1 METVDLACEKRA
13 VRPKGLVNRIRR
25 EGRVPAVIY
34 GNHGS
39 AVAVAVGGLE
49 LKARV
54 STASR
59 QRIMR
64 LKSESPDLDNKH
76 VILKEIQKTPVS
88 GEILHADFYEVDL
101 TKPLRVPV
109 PFRFIGRAAGIAD
122 GGILSPLERQVE
134 IECLPLEIPESIE
147 VDVTA
152 LKIHDV
158 LHVSTLQF
166 PANIRP
172 LFDTDYP
179 VVTVMPPTVAEVVAP
194 VAVAVEGVVAEGVT
208 VEGAVPPA
216 AGDKPAAEGAKVA
229 AAGDKEGAKPA
240 AGAKEGRE
248 GKGGGKRG

>member
-1 METVDLACEKRA
+1 METVDLVCEKRE

-25 EGRVPAVIY
+25 AGRVPAVMY

-39 AVAVAVGGLE
+39 AVAIAVGGAE

-64 LKSESPDLDNKH
+64 LKSESPELNDKH
-76 VILKEIQKTPVS
+76 VILKEIQKLPVS
-88 GEILHADFYEVDL
+88 GDIVHADFYEVDL
-101 TKPLRVPV
+101 TRPLRVPV

-134 IECLPLEIPESIE
+134 IECLPLEIPESVE

-158 LHVSTLQF
+158 LHVSTLEF

-172 LFDTDYP
+172 IFDTDYP
-179 VVTVMPPTVAEVVAP
+179 VVTVMPPTVAEVAAP
-194 VAVAVEGVVAEGVT
+194 AAAAAEGAAA
-208 VEGAVPPA
+208 EGAAAEGAAPA
-216 AGDKPAAEGAKVA
+216 AGDKPAEA
-229 AAGDKEGAKPA
+229 AKPV
-240 AGAKEGRE
+240 AGAKEG
-248 GKGGGKRG
+248 GKKG

>member
-1 METVDLACEKRA
+1 METVDLACEKREN
-13 VRPKGLVNRIRR
+13 RPKGLVNRIRR

-39 AVAVAVGGLE
+39 AVAVAVGGVE

-64 LKSESPDLDNKH
+64 LKSESPDLNDKH
-76 VILKEIQKTPVS
+76 VILKEIQKKPVS
-88 GEILHADFYEVDL
+88 GDILHADFYEIDL

-166 PANIRP
+166 PGNIRAI
-172 LFDTDYP
+172 FDTDYP
-179 VVTVMPPTVAEVVAP
+179 VVTVMPPTVAEVAAP
-194 VAVAVEGVVAEGVT
+194 VAAAVEGAA
-208 VEGAVPPA
+208 VEGAAADGATPA
-216 AGDKPAAEGAKVA
+216 AGDKPAAEGAT
-229 AAGDKEGAKPA
+229 PI
-240 AGAKEGRE
+240 AGAKEG
-248 GKGGGKRG
+248 KAGGKPAAAAKEGGKKG

>member
-1 METVDLACEKRA
+1 METVDLACEKRE

-39 AVAVAVGGLE
+39 AVPVAVGGAE

-64 LKSESPDLDNKH
+64 LKSGSPDLNDKH

-88 GEILHADFYEVDL
+88 GEILHADFYEIDL

-134 IECLPLEIPESIE
+134 IECLPLEIPEAIE
-147 VDVTA
+147 VDVTP

-172 LFDTDYP
+172 IFDTDYP
-179 VVTVMPPTVAEVVAP
+179 VVTVMPPTVAEVAAP
-194 VAVAVEGVVAEGVT
+194 VAAA
-208 VEGAVPPA
+208 VEGAVVEGATPEAGAAPA
-216 AGDKPAAEGAKVA
+216 AGDKPTAEGAK
-229 AAGDKEGAKPA
+229 AAGGAKPA

-248 GKGGGKRG
+248 GGKKG

>member
-34 GNHGS
+34 GDHGS
-39 AVAVAVGGLE
+39 AVAIAVGGAE

-64 LKSESPDLDNKH
+64 LKSDSPELNDKH
-76 VILKEIQKTPVS
+76 VILKDIQKTPVS
-88 GEILHADFYEVDL
+88 GDILHADFYEVDL
-101 TKPLRVPV
+101 NKPLRVPV
-109 PFRFIGRAAGIAD
+109 PFRFIGRPIGLAD

-134 IECLPLEIPESIE
+134 IECLPLEIPEAIE

-166 PANIRP
+166 PPNLRP
-172 LFDTDYP
+172 IFDTDYP
-179 VVTVMPPTVAEVVAP
+179 VITVMPPTVAEVATP
-194 VAVAVEGVVAEGVT
+194 AAAAAEGAAA
-208 VEGAVPPA
+208 EGAAAEGAAPA
-216 AGDKPAAEGAKVA
+216 AGDKG
-229 AAGDKEGAKPA
+229 A
-240 AGAKEGRE
+240 AGAKDAKED
-248 GKGGGKRG
+248 KGGKKG

>member
-1 METVDLACEKRA
+1 METVDLACEKRE

-25 EGRVPAVIY
+25 QGRVPAVIY

-64 LKSESPDLDNKH
+64 LKSESPDLNDKH
-76 VILKEIQKTPVS
+76 VILKEIQKKPVS
-88 GEILHADFYEVDL
+88 GDILHADFYEVDL

-166 PANIRP
+166 PGNIRAI
-172 LFDTDYP
+172 FDTDYP
-179 VVTVMPPTVAEVVAP
+179 VVTVMPPTVVAEAVAP
-194 VAVAVEGVVAEGVT
+194 VAAL
-208 VEGAVPPA
+208 VEGAPAEGATAEGATPA
-216 AGDKPAAEGAKVA
+216 ADDKPAAEGAKE
-229 AAGDKEGAKPA
+229 GKEA
-240 AGAKEGRE
+240 RE
-248 GKGGGKRG
+248 GGKKG

>member
-1 METVDLACEKRA
+1 METVDLACEKRE

-34 GNHGS
+34 GSHGS
-39 AVAVAVGGLE
+39 AVAVAVGGAE

-64 LKSESPDLDNKH
+64 LKSGSADLNDKH
-76 VILKEIQKTPVS
+76 VILKEIQKLPVS
-88 GEILHADFYEVDL
+88 GDIVHADFYEVDL

-147 VDVTA
+147 VDVTS

-166 PANIRP
+166 PANTRAI
-172 LFDTDYP
+172 FDTDYP
-179 VVTVMPPTVAEVVAP
+179 VVTVMPPTVAEVAAP
-194 VAVAVEGVVAEGVT
+194 AVAAAEGAAA
-208 VEGAVPPA
+208 EGATAEGAAPA
-216 AGDKPAAEGAKVA
+216 AGDKAA
-229 AAGDKEGAKPA
+229 DGAKPA
-240 AGAKEGRE
+240 AAAKEG
-248 GKGGGKRG
+248 GKKG

>member
-1 METVDLACEKRA
+1 METVDLACEKRE

-39 AVAVAVGGLE
+39 AVAVAVGGAA

-64 LKSESPDLDNKH
+64 LRSESPELNDKH
-76 VILKEIQKTPVS
+76 VILKEIQKLPVS
-88 GEILHADFYEVDL
+88 GKIVHADFYEVDL

-109 PFRFIGRAAGIAD
+109 PFRFVGRAAGIAD

-134 IECLPLEIPESIE
+134 IECLPLEIPEAIE

-166 PANIRP
+166 PANLRP
-172 LFDTDYP
+172 IFDTDYP
-179 VVTVMPPTVAEVVAP
+179 VVTVMPPTVAEVVTP
-194 VAVAVEGVVAEGVT
+194 VAAAVEGVVAEG
-208 VEGAVPPA
+208 A
-216 AGDKPAAEGAKVA
+216 AAEGAA
-229 AAGDKEGAKPA
+229 PAAGEKAAEGAKPA
-240 AGAKEGRE
+240 AGAKEGGKE
-248 GKGGGKRG
+248 GKEGGKKG

>member
-1 METVDLACEKRA
+1 METVDLACEKRE
-13 VRPKGLVNRIRR
+13 VRPKGLINRIRR

-39 AVAVAVGGLE
+39 AVAVAVGGAE

-64 LKSESPDLDNKH
+64 LKSGSPDLNDKH
-76 VILKEIQKTPVS
+76 VILKEIQKTPV
-88 GEILHADFYEVDL
+88 GGVILHADFYEIDL

-109 PFRFIGRAAGIAD
+109 PFRFVGRAAGIAD

-134 IECLPLEIPESIE
+134 IECLPLEIPEAIE
-147 VDVTA
+147 VDVSA

-166 PANIRP
+166 PGNIRP
-172 LFDTDYP
+172 IFDTDYP
-179 VVTVMPPTVAEVVAP
+179 VVTVMPPTVVAEVVAP
-194 VAVAVEGVVAEGVT
+194 VAAL
-208 VEGAVPPA
+208 VEGAPVEGAPA
-216 AGDKPAAEGAKVA
+216 EGAAPAEGDKPVAEGAKA
-229 AAGDKEGAKPA
+229 AAGAKEGAKPA
-240 AGAKEGRE
+240 AGGKEG
-248 GKGGGKRG
+248 GKKS

>member
-1 METVDLACEKRA
+1 METVDLACEKRE

-39 AVAVAVGGLE
+39 AMAVAVGGAE

-64 LKSESPDLDNKH
+64 LKSDSPDLNDKH
-76 VILKEIQKTPVS
+76 VILNEIQKLPVS
-88 GEILHADFYEVDL
+88 GVIVHADFYEVDL

-122 GGILSPLERQVE
+122 GGILSPLERHVE
-134 IECLPLEIPESIE
+134 IECLPLEIPEAIE
-147 VDVTA
+147 VDVTP

-158 LHVSTLQF
+158 MHVSTLQF

-172 LFDTDYP
+172 IFDTDYP
-179 VVTVMPPTVAEVVAP
+179 VVTVMPPTVAEVAAP
-194 VAVAVEGVVAEGVT
+194 VAAAVEGAAADGAAAEGAT
-208 VEGAVPPA
+208 PA
-216 AGDKPAAEGAKVA
+216 GEKAAEGAK
-229 AAGDKEGAKPA
+229 D
-240 AGAKEGRE
+240 AKEE
-248 GKGGGKRG
+248 KSGKKG

>member
-1 METVDLACEKRA
+1 METVDLACEKRE

-39 AVAVAVGGLE
+39 AVAVAVGGIE

-64 LKSESPDLDNKH
+64 LKSESPDLNDKH
-76 VILKEIQKTPVS
+76 VILKEIQKKPVS
-88 GEILHADFYEVDL
+88 GDILHADFYEVDL

-166 PANIRP
+166 PANLRP
-172 LFDTDYP
+172 IFDTDYP
-179 VVTVMPPTVAEVVAP
+179 VVTVMPPTVAEVAAP
-194 VAVAVEGVVAEGVT
+194 VVAAVEGAP
-208 VEGAVPPA
+208 VEGAAADGATPA
-216 AGDKPAAEGAKVA
+216 AGDKPPAEGAKA
-229 AAGDKEGAKPA
+229 AAGAKEGAAKPA
-240 AGAKEGRE
+240 AGAKEG
-248 GKGGGKRG
+248 GKKG

>member
-34 GNHGS
+34 GDHGS
-39 AVAVAVGGLE
+39 AVAIAVGGAE

-64 LKSESPDLDNKH
+64 LKSDSPELNDKH
-76 VILKEIQKTPVS
+76 VILKDIQKTPVS
-88 GEILHADFYEVDL
+88 GDILHADFYEVDL
-101 TKPLRVPV
+101 NKPLRVPV
-109 PFRFIGRAAGIAD
+109 PFRFIGRPIGLAD

-134 IECLPLEIPESIE
+134 IECLPLEIPEAIE

-166 PANIRP
+166 PPNLRP
-172 LFDTDYP
+172 IFDTDYP
-179 VVTVMPPTVAEVVAP
+179 VITVMPPTVAEVATP
-194 VAVAVEGVVAEGVT
+194 AAAAAEGAAA
-208 VEGAVPPA
+208 EGAAAEGAAPA
-216 AGDKPAAEGAKVA
+216 AGDKG
-229 AAGDKEGAKPA
+229 AAGEKD
-240 AGAKEGRE
+240 AKED
-248 GKGGGKRG
+248 KGGKKG

>member
-1 METVDLACEKRA
+1 METVDLACDKRA
-13 VRPKGLVNRIRR
+13 VRPKGLINRIRR

-34 GNHGS
+34 GNHGL
-39 AVAVAVGGLE
+39 AVAVAVGGVE

-64 LKSESPDLDNKH
+64 LKSGSPDLNDKH
-76 VILKEIQKTPVS
+76 VILKEIQRTPV
-88 GEILHADFYEVDL
+88 GGDILHADFYEIDL

-109 PFRFIGRAAGIAD
+109 PFRFVGRAAGIAD

-134 IECLPLEIPESIE
+134 IECLPLEIPEAIE

-172 LFDTDYP
+172 IFDTDYP
-179 VVTVMPPTVAEVVAP
+179 VVTVTPPTVAEVAAP
-194 VAVAVEGVVAEGVT
+194 VAAAAEGAAVEGATAEA
-208 VEGAVPPA
+208 GAAA
-216 AGDKPAAEGAKVA
+216 AGDKPAAEGAK
-229 AAGDKEGAKPA
+229 AGKEEK
-240 AGAKEGRE
+240 AGK
-248 GKGGGKRG
+248 KG

>member
-1 METVDLACEKRA
+1 METVDLACEKRE

-39 AVAVAVGGLE
+39 AVAVAVGGAE

-64 LKSESPDLDNKH
+64 LKSESPELNDKH
-76 VILKEIQKTPVS
+76 VILKEIQKLPVS
-88 GEILHADFYEVDL
+88 GKIVHADFYEVDL

-109 PFRFIGRAAGIAD
+109 PFRFVGRAAGIAD

-134 IECLPLEIPESIE
+134 IECLPLEIPEAIE

-166 PANIRP
+166 PANLRP
-172 LFDTDYP
+172 IFDTDYP
-179 VVTVMPPTVAEVVAP
+179 VVTVMPPTVAEVVTP
-194 VAVAVEGVVAEGVT
+194 VAAAVEGVVAEG
-208 VEGAVPPA
+208 A
-216 AGDKPAAEGAKVA
+216 AAEGAA
-229 AAGDKEGAKPA
+229 PAAGEKASEGAKPA
-240 AGAKEGRE
+240 AGAKEGGKE
-248 GKGGGKRG
+248 GKEGGKKG

>member
-13 VRPKGLVNRIRR
+13 TRPKGLVNRIRR

-39 AVAVAVGGLE
+39 ALAVAVGGVE
-49 LKARV
+49 LKERV

-64 LKSESPDLDNKH
+64 LKSESPELNDKH

-88 GEILHADFYEVDL
+88 GDILHADFYEIDL

-172 LFDTDYP
+172 IFDTDYP
-179 VVTVMPPTVAEVVAP
+179 VVTVMPPTVIAEVVAP
-194 VAVAVEGVVAEGVT
+194 VAAL
-208 VEGAVPPA
+208 VEGAPAEGAAAEGATPAGDDKAA
-216 AGDKPAAEGAKVA
+216 AGDKAAEGAKA
-229 AAGDKEGAKPA
+229 SGGDKEG
-240 AGAKEGRE
+240 KEG
-248 GKGGGKRG
+248 KSGGKRG

>member
-34 GNHGS
+34 GDHGS
-39 AVAVAVGGLE
+39 AVAIAVGGAE

-64 LKSESPDLDNKH
+64 LKSDSPELNDKH
-76 VILKEIQKTPVS
+76 VILKDIQKTPVS
-88 GEILHADFYEVDL
+88 GDILHADFYEVDL
-101 TKPLRVPV
+101 NKPLRVPV
-109 PFRFIGRAAGIAD
+109 PFRFIGRPIGLAD

-134 IECLPLEIPESIE
+134 IECLPLEIPEAIE

-158 LHVSTLQF
+158 LHVSTLQS
-166 PANIRP
+166 PPNLRP
-172 LFDTDYP
+172 IFDTDYP
-179 VVTVMPPTVAEVVAP
+179 VITVMPPTVAEVATP
-194 VAVAVEGVVAEGVT
+194 AAAAAEGAAA
-208 VEGAVPPA
+208 EGAAAEGAAPA
-216 AGDKPAAEGAKVA
+216 AGDKGT
-229 AAGDKEGAKPA
+229 
-240 AGAKEGRE
+240 AGAKDAKED
-248 GKGGGKRG
+248 KGGKKG